1 MMSNQDKSHLDRQVV
16 ALGPLLHSCI
26 NAAMIIIETMVI
38 WLSFT
43 GYCLCVECP
52 VSHYSKWPH
61 QPAVLPGI
69 TSEVRNAESQAPP
82 ETRGI
87 KIYFKEISRF

>member
-52 VSHYSKWPH
+52 VSSLLK
-61 QPAVLPGI
+61 V
-69 TSEVRNAESQAPP
+69 APP
-82 ETRGI
+82 TSSVTWYHLG
-87 KIYFKEISRF
+87 S